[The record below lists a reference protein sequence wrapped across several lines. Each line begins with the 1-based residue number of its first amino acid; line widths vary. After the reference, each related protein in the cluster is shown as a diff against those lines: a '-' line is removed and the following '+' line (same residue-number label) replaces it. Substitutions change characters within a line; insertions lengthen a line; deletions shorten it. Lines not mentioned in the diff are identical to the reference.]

1 MKKRFGIIVVSI
13 ALVLVALLT
22 SCGNRTLVDTTYK
35 FEYAVISLPD
45 GRTVSGKVTNW
56 TDYED
61 SDAVQVTIDGNTYYT
76 YLANVCLMTKSI
88 N

>member
-1 MKKRFGIIVVSI
+1 MKKKFSIIVVSI
-13 ALVLVALLT
+13 ALILVALLT

-35 FEYAVISLPD
+35 FEYAVIYLPD
-45 GRTVSGKVTNW
+45 GRTVSGKVTSW

-61 SDAVQVTIDGNTYYT
+61 IDAVQVTIDDNTYYT
-76 YLANVCLMTKSI
+76 SLTNVCLMTKSI